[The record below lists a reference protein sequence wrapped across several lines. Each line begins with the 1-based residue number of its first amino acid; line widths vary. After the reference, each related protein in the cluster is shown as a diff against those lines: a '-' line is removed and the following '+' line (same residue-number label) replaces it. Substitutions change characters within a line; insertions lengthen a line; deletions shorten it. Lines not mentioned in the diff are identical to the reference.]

1 MILRHVALSAGDQ
14 LTISLNQL
22 FDAHLLR
29 RVCDRESDV
38 VDSLEHGD
46 ETDAGLREDVRAP
59 AGMRI
64 VVLPPEVRTR
74 SVSGT
79 ISDPL
84 PWMATWAAPMSRKPT
99 LAARAP
105 IALVPSQF
113 PSASNRDGPY

>member
-79 ISDPL
+79 ISDPP
-84 PWMATWAAPMSRKPT
+84 PWMATWAGQRSCRTPT
-99 LAARAP
+99 GSSLPEAAR
-105 IALVPSQF
+105 
-113 PSASNRDGPY
+113 R